1 MNFDW
6 LWLNREFVENCIST
20 LANGTVTGIQDLAR
34 KTDYKQSYFVG
45 ATLCIDTVDEF
56 GNTEVITV
64 NYSTECFGLFSGK
77 GVRRLLSID
86 GIKNL
91 KRLMELYGINHQEKS
106 WM

>member
-1 MNFDW
+1 MNFD
-6 LWLNREFVENCIST
+6 WLNREFVENCIST
-20 LANGTVTGIQDLAR
+20 LANGTATEIWDLER
-34 KTDYKQSYFVG
+34 KSDYKQSYFIG

-56 GNTEVITV
+56 GITEVITV

-77 GVRRLLSID
+77 GVRRLLSIN

-91 KRLMELYGINHQEKS
+91 KRLMELNEINHQNKS